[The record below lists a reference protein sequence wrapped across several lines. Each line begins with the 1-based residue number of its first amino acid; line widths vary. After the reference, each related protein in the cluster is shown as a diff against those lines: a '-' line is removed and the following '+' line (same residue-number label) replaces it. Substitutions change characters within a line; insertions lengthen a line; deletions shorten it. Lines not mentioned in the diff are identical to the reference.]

1 MQFDVITLFP
11 EMFSALTGSGIT
23 RRAFEEKRCSLTL
36 WNPRDFTHD
45 RHRTVDDRPYGGGPG
60 MVMMAQPL
68 DAAIVAAKG
77 RLDSVGIGNAPVIYL
92 SPQGKPLDHEKVM
105 AFSSVP
111 GMILLCGRYEA
122 VDQRLID
129 KHIDEEISLG
139 DFVLSGGEIPAM
151 ALMDAVIR
159 QLPGVLHD
167 ELSAVEDSFV
177 SGILDCPHFTRPPQY
192 ESVPVPD
199 VLMNGNHAEIARW
212 RRRQAL
218 LMTLRKRPDLLRK
231 ADEAGKLSAEDKEFL
246 SSGSWCIVTP

>member
-1 MQFDVITLFP
+1 MTLFP
-11 EMFSALTGSGIT
+11 GSMSSVLGESIIG
-23 RRAFEEKRCSLTL
+23 RAAKKGAVEINCVQI
-36 WNPRDFTHD
+36 RDYTENKQMQ
-45 RHRTVDDRPYGGGPG
+45 VDDYPYGGGWG
-60 MVMMAQPL
+60 LVMMAQPL

-77 RLDSVGIGNAPVIYL
+77 RLDSAGIGNAPVIYL

-105 AFSSVP
+105 ALSSVH

-129 KHIDEEISLG
+129 KHVDEEISLG

-151 ALMDAVIR
+151 AFMDAIIR

-167 ELSAVEDSFV
+167 DLSAVEDSFV

-192 ESVPVPD
+192 EGVPVPD

-246 SSGSWCIVTP
+246 SSGSWCIVAS